1 VVAVVLFAACGLVW
15 LIGQVAAI
23 LFGAHEHL
31 PVRLVD
37 MLGVLLCLPGT
48 WDDPAKA
55 WPPDTWPLLRG
66 PVGMYAAAVLTFWLP
81 ALAYGLFLR
90 LVSPRARRRRRER
103 GARWASWW
111 QLRRLLVLGPRR
123 GRIILGR
130 RDRIRD
136 RLLGRLYLAVEQ
148 CHSVLAF
155 GPPGSF
161 KTHGLVIPAIL
172 EWQGNLVTTS
182 IKPDVLRATL
192 RPPSQPRRRLGST
205 TTRTGRPSGR
215 PRRPSTVSTP
225 PSASPPT
232 ASTASATATSPSA
245 RPPSP
250 WGSGSLSMTAARTT
264 AIPSSG
270 SPVRTT
276 AWPTPSRP
284 PAPSPP
290 APAGARS
297 GSAPNAEPGHEG
309 AQQMAA
315 DNHTTII
322 GNLTDDPEV
331 RFTVGVGI
339 GWLSR
344 IWAAASGDGPSRAG
358 LTFEVL

>member
-1 VVAVVLFAACGLVW
+1 MSAAAGSPPTARPASGSPPASPIIGAAGTRPWPSRSATATGAASGSSAAGRPPSIRTVSAATAASAPPPSGASSPPTAPSTGPCFARSAPGWEVAPMRHDRDPYRDHQYIPDTFWLVVAALLFAASGLVW

-37 MLGVLLCLPGT
+37 MLGVLLRLPGT

-55 WPPDTWPLLRG
+55 WPPDTWPLLPG

-81 ALAYGLFLR
+81 ALAYGLLVR
-90 LVSPRARRRRRER
+90 LLSPRARRQRKQR
-103 GARWASWW
+103 GARWASLW
-111 QLRRLLVLGPRR
+111 QLRRLLVVGPRR

-182 IKPDVLRATL
+182 IKPDVLRATCAH
-192 RPPSQPRRRLGST
+192 RASLGAVWVYDPL
-205 TTRTGRPSGR
+205 GQH
-215 PRRPSTVSTP
+215 
-225 PSASPPT
+225 
-232 ASTASATATSPSA
+232 
-245 RPPSP
+245 
-250 WGSGSLSMTAARTT
+250 
-264 AIPSSG
+264 
-270 SPVRTT
+270 
-276 AWPTPSRP
+276 
-284 PAPSPP
+284 PADP
-290 APAGARS
+290 A
-297 GSAPNAEPGHEG
+297 
-309 AQQMAA
+309 
-315 DNHTTII
+315 
-322 GNLTDDPEV
+322 
-331 RFTVGVGI
+331 GVGI
-339 GWLSR
+339 AGAVGQR
-344 IWAAASGDGPSRAG
+344 GPRAQG
-358 LTFEVL
+358 G